1 MKLVIMT
8 KPTFFVEEDKIITTL
23 FEEGMESLHLH
34 KPNSSPVYSER
45 LLSLLSES
53 YYRKIIVHDHYYLK
67 NEYGL
72 GAIHID
78 NPSDNLPEGYK
89 GKFTRTCE
97 ELSQIK
103 EMRKKSE
110 YVILKG
116 VHDSLSAPETK
127 VRFSIGELEA
137 AAKSGIIDRHVY
149 AMGGMDI
156 ENIRQAKELG
166 FGGVVICGDLWNR
179 FDIHSEMDYKRLMTH
194 FEKLRKAV
202 S

>member
-34 KPNSSPVYSER
+34 KPNSSPIYSER
-45 LLSLLSES
+45 FLSLLPES